1 MPLFSK
7 HDPRVTSK
15 YVLKNALGNG
25 AFSEVV
31 KAEEKA
37 TGMEYA
43 IKIIDKK
50 ALKGKTDALKN
61 EIDVL
66 TKVKHPNIVGLIEQ
80 FDAKS
85 RLYLVM
91 EL

>member
-1 MPLFSK
+1 
-7 HDPRVTSK
+7 
-15 YVLKNALGNG
+15 
-25 AFSEVV
+25 VV

-66 TKVKHPNIVGLIEQ
+66 TKFDIIPKNGYLFLLLLRVKHPNIVGLIEQ